1 MNKTCIYLSHRSR
14 SKLLSLESTMTMS
27 MIERDCFQF
36 QWQVKIDKNFGDP
49 RHKPFMKWSG
59 RNKAH
64 GHTH

>member
-14 SKLLSLESTMTMS
+14 SKLLSLKSTMAMS
-27 MIERDCFQF
+27 MIERDCFQ
-36 QWQVKIDKNFGDP
+36 WQVKTDKNFGDP